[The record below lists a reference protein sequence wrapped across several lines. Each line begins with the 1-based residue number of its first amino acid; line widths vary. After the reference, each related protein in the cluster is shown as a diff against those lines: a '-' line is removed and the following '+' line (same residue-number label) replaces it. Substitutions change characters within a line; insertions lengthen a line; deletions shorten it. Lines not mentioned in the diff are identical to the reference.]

1 MNGDRRWR
9 SLGIRKSNRGSLLVE
24 TLCACLVLTIIF
36 AGLTEIV
43 LLMQDQ
49 IGVIRVAREGA
60 RETALTGSIEAGEEK
75 ARQVASLYLKTPVE
89 VTITVVNAGDLDNVV
104 CNVTTVHRPLF
115 NILRGGGVVLHEEA
129 IFHFKDYRG

>member
-1 MNGDRRWR
+1 M
-9 SLGIRKSNRGSLLVE
+9 
-24 TLCACLVLTIIF
+24 VLTIIF

-60 RETALTGSIEAGEEK
+60 REAALAGSIEAGEDK
-75 ARQVASLYLKTPVE
+75 ARRVASLYLKTPVE